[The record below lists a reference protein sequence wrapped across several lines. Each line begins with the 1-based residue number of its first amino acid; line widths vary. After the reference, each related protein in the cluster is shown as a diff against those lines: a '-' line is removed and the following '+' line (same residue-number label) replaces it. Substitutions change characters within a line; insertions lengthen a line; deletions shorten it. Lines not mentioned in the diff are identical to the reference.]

1 VLSVSLDCLFDSVF
15 LFVQLCCQFLWIVYL
30 IPCLSS
36 FTCVVSFS
44 GLSIWFRV
52 CLRAP
57 VLSQHR
63 WTKTNTES
71 NRQSR
76 ETDNTGGRRQTRNQI
91 DNPEKLTTQVD
102 EDKHGI
108 RIVYLIPCLSSFTCV
123 VSFSGLSIWFR
134 VCLRPPVM
142 SVSLDCLFD
151 SVFVFVPLCC
161 QFLWIVYLIPCLSSF
176 TCVVSFSGLSIWQ
189 VDKDKHGIK

>member
-1 VLSVSLDCLFDSVF
+1 MESNRQSRETDNTGAQDKHGIKGLSIWFRVCHRPPVLSVSLDCLFDSVF
-15 LFVQLCCQFLWIVYL
+15 VVVHLCCQFLWIVYL

-44 GLSIWFRV
+44 GLLTTQVPR
-52 CLRAP
+52 
-57 VLSQHR
+57 
-63 WTKTNTES
+63 TNTES

-76 ETDNTGGRRQTRNQI
+76 ETDNTGGRRKTRNQI

-102 EDKHGI
+102 EDKDC
-108 RIVYLIPCLSSFTCV
+108 LFDSCLSSFTCV

-134 VCLRPPVM
+134 VFLRSPVL

-151 SVFVFVPLCC
+151 S
-161 QFLWIVYLIPCLSSF
+161 IANR
-176 TCVVSFSGLSIWQ
+176 
-189 VDKDKHGIK
+189 